1 MADSAVEVAVDRVAE
16 SAQRRFA
23 TQALPKRCFI
33 GQSFHRVEMVA
44 FHRPVLSYLFLG
56 AHHVMDPSTHP
67 TGKKLPAAQY
77 YPVELLRSSVRH
89 VR

>member
-23 TQALPKRCFI
+23 TQALAKRCFI
-33 GQSFHRVEMVA
+33 GQSFHRVKMVA
-44 FHRPVLSYLFLG
+44 FDRPVLSYLFLG
-56 AHHVMDPSTHP
+56 PHRVMDPSTRP
-67 TGKKLPAAQY
+67 VGQKLPTAQY
-77 YPVELLRSSVRH
+77 YLFELLRFRVWH